1 MVHVMVL
8 RCCGLILPLQVRTA
22 LARNLLGAG
31 CWVMGG
37 WWLVA
42 GGWWS
47 VAGGCPVC
55 WVLAPL
61 AAGAAGAGS
70 DGLTG
75 RSPAMGRTRRMCT
88 SCE

>member
-42 GGWWS
+42 GGWWL
-47 VAGGCPVC
+47 VVGGWWLPC
-55 WVLAPL
+55 VL
-61 AAGAAGAGS
+61 GAGS
-70 DGLTG
+70 TG
-75 RSPAMGRTRRMCT
+75 CW
-88 SCE
+88 CCWCWF